1 MSMKSKDKKLY
12 FKLFISTFMISA
24 LTFGGGYV
32 IVPLMRRRFVDE
44 LKWLSEDD
52 MLDLVAIGTSAPGP
66 IAVNTAVLLGH
77 RLFGTPGA
85 LLAALGT
92 VLPPVLINTAVVLVY
107 NQIKGNPVVD
117 AVFKGFQIGLA
128 AIITDV
134 LLKYLKNILKEK
146 SVVQMLIIP
155 AAFAAVYFFKINIIA
170 VLLFS
175 GIVGIIYNIIYLR
188 KTKE

>member
-1 MSMKSKDKKLY
+1 
-12 FKLFISTFMISA
+12 MISA